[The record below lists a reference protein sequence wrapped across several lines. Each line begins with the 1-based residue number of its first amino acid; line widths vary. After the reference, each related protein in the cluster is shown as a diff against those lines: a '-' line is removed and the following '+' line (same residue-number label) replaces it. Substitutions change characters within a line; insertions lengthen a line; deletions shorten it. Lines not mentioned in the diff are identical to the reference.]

1 MSLGTR
7 KLAAKALEV
16 MDLVITVVENAM
28 VLGDTKGLLLRL
40 RKEFGPGV
48 DKVRKQQHKQANP
61 STLKPSSAASRAS
74 GGTAP
79 TPAARPSSLL
89 PAA

>member
-40 RKEFGPGV
+40 RKELGRALTRFASSSTN
-48 DKVRKQQHKQANP
+48 KQTHQH
-61 STLKPSSAASRAS
+61 
-74 GGTAP
+74 
-79 TPAARPSSLL
+79 
-89 PAA
+89 